1 MSMTRAQRLEAF
13 ERWAGRVKPEELE
26 DADSEIVREIVSAA
40 TDRHEAV
47 ERAAATWSE
56 SSGR

>member
-40 TDRHEAV
+40 ADRHEAV
-47 ERAAATWSE
+47 ERAAAT
-56 SSGR
+56 